1 MEQEFSNRI
10 KYYNFILCL
19 LVILIHA
26 ENSGIFLEH
35 VEMLN
40 TIEYIVVEKF
50 ARLAIAGFFLCS
62 GYLFYRNFTMD
73 KLGAKW
79 KSRFFSTVIP
89 FGVWNLLYF
98 LLHYVLT
105 KVPVLSGIFGNKAI
119 PFNLR
124 EILEALLFYK
134 YNPVFWFLQ
143 FLIVFIYICPLIYL
157 IIRNRWTG
165 LAGII
170 ILYFV
175 ASSQCLDAYSGTA
188 SAMANWLFIYMAGAY
203 IGRHWRQTIEE
214 GLHQKAIA
222 AVLCICSVLSF
233 IMLQQHPSLY
243 WTLLYYLSGAMLIWY
258 LLCLIRLPQAREWMG
273 NTFYIYAV
281 HFMIIQFGNK
291 VVHKMAGDSMYIG
304 MLLFVVLPV
313 VVVVFCY
320 YTSRFMARY
329 TPGIWKILSGNR

>member
-10 KYYNFILCL
+10 KYYNFILCI

-105 KVPVLSGIFGNKAI
+105 KVPVLSGIFRNKAI

-170 ILYFV
+170 ILYFA
-175 ASSQCLDAYSGTA
+175 ASSQCLDAYNGTA
-188 SAMANWLFIYMAGAY
+188 SDMANWLFIYMAGAY
-203 IGRHWRQTIEE
+203 IGGRRSKRGCIKRRSRQFF
-214 GLHQKAIA
+214 A
-222 AVLCICSVLSF
+222 SV
-233 IMLQQHPSLY
+233 PS
-243 WTLLYYLSGAMLIWY
+243 Y
-258 LLCLIRLPQAREWMG
+258 LLSCSSSIRAFTGPCC
-273 NTFYIYAV
+273 
-281 HFMIIQFGNK
+281 II
-291 VVHKMAGDSMYIG
+291 
-304 MLLFVVLPV
+304 
-313 VVVVFCY
+313 
-320 YTSRFMARY
+320 
-329 TPGIWKILSGNR
+329 